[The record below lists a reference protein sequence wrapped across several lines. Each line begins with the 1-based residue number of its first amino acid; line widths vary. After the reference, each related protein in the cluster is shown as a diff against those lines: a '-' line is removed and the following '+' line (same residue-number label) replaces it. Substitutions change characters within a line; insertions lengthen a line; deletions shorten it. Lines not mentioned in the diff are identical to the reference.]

1 VDVLQS
7 GGIQPGANWVQEIE
21 RVLDSADFIAFFI
34 SKGSVGD
41 ESWAQQAVQIVLS
54 RQLSGEGGPRLL
66 PILLEDAEV
75 PPLLK
80 QIQWLDMRDG
90 DVEKGVGRLVEV
102 IRHYSR

>member
-1 VDVLQS
+1 M
-7 GGIQPGANWVQEIE
+7 
-21 RVLDSADFIAFFI
+21 
-34 SKGSVGD
+34 
-41 ESWAQQAVQIVLS
+41 
-54 RQLSGEGGPRLL
+54 